1 MTVYGVA
8 GSMSTATDAVE
19 LVGDEATK
27 NVARAVLFAAVT
39 SATAPMSFTHPLAPN
54 VPITMQ
60 TVWVY
65 LSGLILGP
73 IWAGLAF
80 VLYVVAGLI
89 GLPVFEGGGGLGYV
103 LGPTGGYI
111 FGFVGGAVVVGLVAH
126 GTGDLRKPAEIPLVR
141 VAAALVAGTAVVY
154 ALGAVGLVFVQN
166 LSFVRAVAVGI
177 VPFIPVAA
185 VKMAGVM
192 AIVRSETIVAR

>member
-1 MTVYGVA
+1 
-8 GSMSTATDAVE
+8 MSTATDAVE
-19 LVGDEATK
+19 LVGDETTK

-39 SATAPMSFTHPLAPN
+39 SATAPMSLTHPLAPN

-73 IWAGLAF
+73 VWAGLAF

-111 FGFVGGAVVVGLVAH
+111 FGFVGGAVVVGLIAH
-126 GTGDLRKPAEIPLVR
+126 GPGELRAPSEIPLVR
-141 VAAALVAGTAVVY
+141 VAAALVAGTTVVY
-154 ALGAVGLVFVQN
+154 AFGAVGLVFAQN
-166 LSFVRAVAVGI
+166 LSLARAVAVGV
-177 VPFIPVAA
+177 VPFIPIGA
-185 VKMAGVM
+185 VKMVGVM

>member
-1 MTVYGVA
+1 
-8 GSMSTATDAVE
+8 MSTATDAVD
-19 LVGDEATK
+19 LVGDESTR

-39 SATAPMSFTHPLAPN
+39 SATAPMSLTHPLAPN
-54 VPITMQ
+54 VPITLQ

-65 LSGLILGP
+65 LAGLLLGP
-73 IWAGLAF
+73 VWAGFAF
-80 VLYVVAGLI
+80 VLYVVAGVI

-111 FGFVGGAVVVGLVAH
+111 VGFVGGAVVVGLVAH
-126 GTGDLRKPAEIPLVR
+126 GVGDLRAPSEIPVVR

-154 ALGAVGLVFVQN
+154 ALGALWLSVAQN
-166 LSFVRAVAVGI
+166 LTLVRAVAVGV
-177 VPFIPVAA
+177 VPFIPVGA
-185 VKMAGVM
+185 VKAAGVM